1 MKITVASAQ
10 HIIQAASD
18 FTEFSQQC
26 RQQMASLTGSEVK
39 LAVFAE
45 YGSMGLVAAL
55 PVAERQTLQ
64 QQLIGLQPFRDQFLD
79 LFRELAAQ
87 YQCWIVAPSFPFE
100 IAPGYFVNRAWI
112 TGPAGQCHY
121 QDKLHMTRFEKEQ
134 FDIRCG
140 SNLSVINAGEFQF
153 AVAICYDSEF
163 GQQVQQL
170 CEAGAQI
177 ICVPSCTD
185 TQAGYHRVRYSAQ
198 ARAVENQC
206 FVVQS
211 PLVGLAPWCD
221 AIDVNVGIAGIFSP
235 VDRGFP
241 DDGVVALGS
250 EGSGWV
256 VADCDLAAMAQVRR
270 DGQVLNWQDRLQALP
285 PVTLQQ

>member
-10 HIIQAASD
+10 HLIQAANSFTD
-18 FTEFSQQC
+18 FSKQC
-26 RQQMASLTGSEVK
+26 QQQMASLTGSDVK

-55 PVAERQTLQ
+55 TDDKRQTLK
-64 QQLIGLQPFRDQFLD
+64 QQLIGMQQ
-79 LFRELAAQ
+79 FREDYRNLFVELAVE

-100 IAPGYFVNRAWI
+100 VESDYFVNRAWI
-112 TGPAGQCHY
+112 TGPDGQCHY

-134 FDIRCG
+134 FDIRAG
-140 SNLSVINAGEFQF
+140 NNLAVIDAGNFRF
-153 AVAICYDSEF
+153 AVTICYDSEF
-163 GQQVQQL
+163 GAQVQKL
-170 CEAGAQI
+170 CEAGADI

-206 FVVQS
+206 FVLQS
-211 PLVGLAPWCD
+211 PLVGLAPWCE
-221 AIDVNVGIAGIFSP
+221 AIDINVGVAGIFSP

-241 DDGVVALGS
+241 DDGILAIGS
-250 EGSGWV
+250 EGSGWI
-256 VADCDLAAMAQVRR
+256 VAECDLNAMAEVRR
-270 DGQVLNWQDRLQALP
+270 DGQVLNWQDRLQTLP
-285 PVTLQQ
+285 AVTQH